1 MRRLLLSL
9 LGVIVSIASVNAG
22 KVTEQQALQKAQQ
35 FMKGKKL
42 TSANTKALSR
52 SDQPEATD
60 AFYIFNAE
68 NKGGFVIV
76 SGDDRTVEILGYSDH
91 GELIVDKAPCN
102 VKWLLECYKHVLD
115 SLALEPK
122 VKAWTRN
129 SSPSRTAIEPLIK
142 TQWGQGAPYNNMCP
156 EIDGQ
161 KCVTGCVATAMAQII
176 NYHQWPQG
184 YTSGISAYTTGTNG
198 ISMPQLDPTSFNWNE
213 MTDDEIARL
222 MLYCGQSVNMDY
234 DIYTSGA
241 GNPESVFKDIFGYSK
256 AVAGTLGVNFSPS
269 HWEEVLYNDLENGR
283 PVYYSGSNSL
293 GGHAFVVDGYK
304 DGLFHINWGWDGD
317 GDGYFLITGITE
329 DIMPYPYDYLTDG
342 IFGIEAPAN
351 DVSLSGVIVKN
362 CSFFPRSVYRNNSS
376 EDFQQKAQLSSNLL
390 CDYDGVTFQVGYGL
404 Y

>member
-52 SDQPEATD
+52 SDQPEAMD

-142 TQWGQGAPYNNMCP
+142 TQWGQGAPYNNM
-156 EIDGQ
+156 
-161 KCVTGCVATAMAQII
+161 
-176 NYHQWPQG
+176 
-184 YTSGISAYTTGTNG
+184 
-198 ISMPQLDPTSFNWNE
+198 E
-213 MTDDEIARL
+213 M
-222 MLYCGQSVNMDY
+222 C
-234 DIYTSGA
+234 
-241 GNPESVFKDIFGYSK
+241 
-256 AVAGTLGVNFSPS
+256 
-269 HWEEVLYNDLENGR
+269 
-283 PVYYSGSNSL
+283 
-293 GGHAFVVDGYK
+293 
-304 DGLFHINWGWDGD
+304 DGLRCYSNGS
-317 GDGYFLITGITE
+317 
-329 DIMPYPYDYLTDG
+329 DY
-342 IFGIEAPAN
+342 
-351 DVSLSGVIVKN
+351 
-362 CSFFPRSVYRNNSS
+362 
-376 EDFQQKAQLSSNLL
+376 QLSSMASGI
-390 CDYDGVTFQVGYGL
+390 YQRH
-404 Y
+404 